1 MPVLQT
7 RRGKLL
13 GQKMGDLPAF
23 RLQPDIPPFQNCA
36 LDYFGPVKVKYGGR
50 ASTEG
55 HVCIFTCTVTR
66 AIHLELCTDS
76 STEKFLLAWRRFA
89 STRGVHCKEIWS
101 DNGSNFCGAQNYL
114 REVIKEWNEELIRR
128 TMTTQGVEFDWKF
141 NVPYA
146 SHMNGV
152 VESLVRSVRR
162 ALDGTCG
169 LYDRIYTTENG
180 PLFCKRL
187 ST

>member
-7 RRGKLL
+7 RRGQLL

-114 REVIKEWNEELIRR
+114 RVVIKEWNEELIRR

-146 SHMNGV
+146 SHMIGCGGI
-152 VESLVRSVRR
+152 SGPFGASGPGWYLRSV
-162 ALDGTCG
+162 
-169 LYDRIYTTENG
+169 
-180 PLFCKRL
+180 
-187 ST
+187 